1 MNENMTSNSLEIERE
16 VMSQGQKWEIDF
28 ELLRQ
33 QAIESNNEII
43 EKLSKYET
51 TNKQVALELIVRIA
65 DLKQQNEMLQQT
77 IEPVDPKVQACWESY
92 WRDIL
97 VKNGQLDITQVKK
110 ELFDYKYVREQLKGK
125 EGMYLDAIRMMADK
139 HGVVKVSDLE
149 RYFNR

>member
-1 MNENMTSNSLEIERE
+1 MNENMTSNSLGIEE
-16 VMSQGQKWEIDF
+16 KAMGQGRKWGMDI

-43 EKLSKYET
+43 EELSKYET
-51 TNKQVALELIVRIA
+51 TNKQVALELTVRIA
-65 DLKQQNEMLQQT
+65 DLKQQNEMLQQK

-110 ELFDYKYVREQLKGK
+110 ELFDYKYVREQREVK
-125 EGMYLDAIRMMADK
+125 EGMYLDDIRMMSDK
-139 HGVVKVSDLE
+139 HGMVKLSDLE
-149 RYFNR
+149 RYFKR